1 MLGQSSRNAPPSTP
15 PPVPSRLGSFG
26 GTESSAGRSSPGG
39 VLSSGVSIKGDVTFK
54 NELVVDGQVEGTIK
68 STGSLT
74 VGQNAKIKADIT
86 ASSVTVYGN
95 VTGNITA
102 TERCA
107 LEPGASVQGDIS
119 APRLALNENA
129 AFMGRA
135 TISTKKS

>member
-1 MLGQSSRNAPPSTP
+1 MLGTNSRPASTSTP
-15 PPVPSRLGSFG
+15 PSSSPSRFGNESASRAGGSG
-26 GTESSAGRSSPGG
+26 I
-39 VLSSGVSIKGDVTFK
+39 LSSDVSIKGDVTFK

-68 STGSLT
+68 SSGSLT
-74 VGQNAKIKADIT
+74 VGQNAKIKADIS

-102 TERCA
+102 SERCA

-135 TISTKKS
+135 TISTKKGQAS